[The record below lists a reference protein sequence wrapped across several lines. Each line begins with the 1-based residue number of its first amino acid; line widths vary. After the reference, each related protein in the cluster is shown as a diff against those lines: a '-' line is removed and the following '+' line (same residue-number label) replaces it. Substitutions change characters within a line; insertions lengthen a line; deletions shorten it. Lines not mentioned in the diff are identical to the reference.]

1 MEPEKSVIQDL
12 LTWADRLPMW
22 LRHGLRC
29 IARGPLKNQDISDV
43 VELCRLEHGLPA
55 GASAF
60 QPRPSSPLTPTPV
73 GEADLPSGAGVTA
86 PVSLV
91 RLEQVQNVNALAKA
105 QVLPFSPGLT
115 VIYGDNGVGKSGYA
129 RILKRVCRARDREP
143 DLLPNIHDPAPA
155 ADRRASATI
164 HFSVGTEPRK
174 LDWIDGGLTAPELT
188 FVQVFDSGCAAIQ
201 ISEKNEIVFTPLTL
215 DLLQRLADLAGM
227 VRERLV
233 AERVLIEGRKSQQL
247 AREIEQFDAGSH
259 AGKAIASLSH
269 ATDVAALRRLSV
281 LPTTDIARTSELRSV
296 LSQDPAATAADV
308 RRRRTRLV
316 KLRSTIA
323 VVSEAL
329 SDSAVCRVREADSD
343 LRSKA
348 EAADVAA
355 HNLFS
360 EQPLSGVGSDTW
372 RALWQAARAFSQQS
386 AYPNDAFP
394 ATDPLARC
402 VLCQQELDAIA
413 SQRLLSFEAFVK
425 NDTRQAADAARTVV
439 AALLENLKATE
450 IPSALAER
458 SLADDYDHAYEVR
471 RFLALA
477 RRRRRDLVRTCAEGP
492 WTNTRQLSESPL
504 AKLDLAIA
512 ELNRRGDELERSA
525 RSEERK
531 ALVAELRDLD
541 DRARLGRIIEE
552 VDAECQRQKLLHAVG
567 KAIDA
572 TDTRSISRKSTE
584 IAKSSVTNRLRGQF
598 ARELDRLGV
607 RHAPVELAQSTTQQ
621 GAPHFRVQLVAAPDA
636 RLQRVLSEGERT
648 CVALA
653 GFLAELAVA
662 EHKSAL
668 VFDDPVTSLDHNW
681 RRKVAARLAEES
693 TERQVVVFT
702 HDTVFLTNLM
712 EAAGSIKVSLSP
724 ISLERR
730 QGSVGFVE
738 AGLPWSTRP
747 VGDRIGLLKRRIQ
760 EARPYWDRGEAHIY
774 EPLAR
779 DFYGLLREAWE
790 RGVEELLL
798 NGVVVRFGRAVQT
811 KRLSVLVDITEA
823 DVNAIDAAMSKCSTF
838 MRGHDDPVAINDPV
852 PGLPE
857 LKGDL
862 AGFEDWVKAMRDR
875 KRRS

>member
-1 MEPEKSVIQDL
+1 MSAIQDL
-12 LTWADRLPMW
+12 LTWAGRLPMW

-60 QPRPSSPLTPTPV
+60 LPRPSSPLTPTPV

-86 PVSLV
+86 PVSLAG
-91 RLEQVQNVNALAKA
+91 LEQVQNVNALAKA

-115 VIYGDNGVGKSGYA
+115 VIYGDNGSGKSGYA

-155 ADRRASATI
+155 ADRTASATI
-164 HFSVGTEPRK
+164 RFSVGTEPRK
-174 LDWIDGGLTAPELT
+174 LDWKDGGPTDPELT
-188 FVQVFDSGCAAIQ
+188 FVQVFDSGCATIQ

-233 AERVLIEGRKSQQL
+233 AERALIEGKKSQQL
-247 AREIEQFDAGSH
+247 VREIEQFAAESH
-259 AGKAIASLSH
+259 AGKAIASLNH
-269 ATDVAALRRLSV
+269 ATDIAALRRLSS
-281 LPTTDIARTSELRSV
+281 LSTTDIARTSELRSL
-296 LSQDPAATAADV
+296 LSQDPAATVANV
-308 RRRRTRLV
+308 RRKRTRLV

-323 VVSEAL
+323 AVAEAL
-329 SDSAVCRVREADSD
+329 SDSAVHRTQEAASN

-348 EAADVAA
+348 ETADVAA
-355 HNLFS
+355 HSLFS

-386 AYPNDAFP
+386 AYPNATFP

-402 VLCQQELDAIA
+402 VLCQQELDDVA
-413 SQRLLSFEAFVK
+413 SKRLMSFEAFIK
-425 NDTRQAADAARTVV
+425 NDTRQAADAARAVL
-439 AALLENLKATE
+439 ADLLENLKATE

-477 RRRRRDLVRTCAEGP
+477 RRRRRDIVRACAEGP
-492 WTNTRQLSESPL
+492 WTNMRQLSESPL
-504 AKLDLAIA
+504 ANLDLAIA
-512 ELNRRGDELERSA
+512 ELNRRVDELERSA

-531 ALVAELRDLD
+531 ALVTELRDLE
-541 DRARLGRIIEE
+541 DRARLGRISDA
-552 VDAECQRQKLLHAVG
+552 VDTECQRQKLLHAVG

-572 TDTRSISRKSTE
+572 TDTRGISRKSTE
-584 IAKSSVTNRLRGQF
+584 IAKSSVTNRLRSQF
-598 ARELDRLGV
+598 AKELDRLGV
-607 RHAPVELAQSTTQQ
+607 RHARVELAQVTTQQ
-621 GAPHFRVQLVAAPDA
+621 GAPHFRVQLVAAPSA
-636 RLQRVLSEGERT
+636 SLQRILSEGERT

-681 RRKVAARLAEES
+681 RRKVADRLAEES
-693 TERQVVVFT
+693 AERQVVVFT
-702 HDTVFLTNLM
+702 HDTVFLTTLRD
-712 EAAGSIKVSLSP
+712 AAGALQRPISP

-730 QGSVGFVE
+730 RDVVGFVE
-738 AGLPWSTRP
+738 PGLPWNTRP
-747 VGDRIGLLKRRIQ
+747 VKDRISLLKRRLD
-760 EARPYWDRGEAHIY
+760 EARPYWDGGETHIY

-779 DFYGLLREAWE
+779 DFYGLLRESWE

-798 NGVVVRFGRAVQT
+798 NNVVVRFGRAVQT
-811 KRLSVLVDITEA
+811 KRLSLLVDIPAE
-823 DVNAIDAAMSKCSTF
+823 DVGVVEAAMSKCSTF
-838 MRGHDDPVAINDPV
+838 MRGHDDAAAINDPI

-857 LKGDL
+857 LESDL
-862 AGFEDWVKAMRDR
+862 KGFEDWVQVMR
-875 KRRS
+875 KRKRS